1 MELNNLLEQM
11 EEAMMKAEEAM
22 TRDFAGIRTGKAST
36 ALVDNIQVDYYGS
49 TVRLKEMAGITT
61 PDPKTI
67 VIQPWDRNALSPI
80 EKAIIA
86 SSLGISPVNDGRV
99 IRLPIPELSTERR
112 MQLSKQVKARGED
125 AKIAVRNSR
134 RDANEI
140 AKKAEKNH
148 EIAEDDLKMMLDDIQ
163 KLTDEYVKAID
174 KHIEAKEAEL
184 MAI

>member
-1 MELNNLLEQM
+1 MELNNLLEQL
-11 EEAMMKAEEAM
+11 EESMLKAEEAM

-49 TVRLKEMAGITT
+49 HVRLKEVGGITT
-61 PDPKTI
+61 PDPRTI
-67 VIQPWDRNALSPI
+67 VIQPWDRNALAPI

-112 MQLSKQVKARGED
+112 AQLSKQVKSRGED
-125 AKIAVRNSR
+125 AKVAIRNGR

-140 AKKAEKNH
+140 AKKAEKSH
-148 EIAEDDLKMMLDDIQ
+148 EITEDDLKEMLNDIQ
-163 KLTDEYVKAID
+163 TLTDDYIKLID
-174 KHIEAKEAEL
+174 KHIESKEAEL
-184 MAI
+184 MSI